1 LIFYAD
7 EVVLQKC
14 PWINLFLSL
23 RFSMIVKRVCIN
35 NFLDSDRFSTY
46 TKKIIKA
53 LNKRCRLKEPLLN
66 VQMIYNKNA
75 RFNKLI
81 LYAEKYLPCMNHALH
96 KMIDTKDDF
105 LVFLQMHDEKETE
118 PFKVALMDNSVFLSD
133 KQQQFQ
139 SLYFTCVVSNI

>member
-1 LIFYAD
+1 
-7 EVVLQKC
+7 
-14 PWINLFLSL
+14 
-23 RFSMIVKRVCIN
+23 MIVKRVCIN